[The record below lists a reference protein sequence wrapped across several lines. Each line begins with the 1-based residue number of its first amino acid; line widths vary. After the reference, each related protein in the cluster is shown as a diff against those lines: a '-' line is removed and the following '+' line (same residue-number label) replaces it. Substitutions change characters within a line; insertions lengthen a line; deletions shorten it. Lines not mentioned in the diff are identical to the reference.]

1 VPQLCGECSNLFF
14 VCDVR
19 AAEQDPIEADCAV
32 LDGILQIYSLSTAG
46 ERRIKH
52 EDRERTVFQCGEL
65 GENRRNILHGSGAG
79 RDNAPANEKDNDD
92 RNDDDD
98 NE

>member
-1 VPQLCGECSNLFF
+1 M
-14 VCDVR
+14 
-19 AAEQDPIEADCAV
+19 
-32 LDGILQIYSLSTAG
+32 G